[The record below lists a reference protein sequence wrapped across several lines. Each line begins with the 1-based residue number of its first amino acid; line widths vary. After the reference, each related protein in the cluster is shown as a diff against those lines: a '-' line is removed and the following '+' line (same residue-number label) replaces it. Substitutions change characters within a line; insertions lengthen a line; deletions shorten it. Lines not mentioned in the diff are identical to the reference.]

1 MNSKKVTRLVMML
14 AVMFSLVPNSL
25 LACATCF
32 GKTDSP
38 LAQGMN
44 MGIFSLLAVVVF
56 VLSCFAA
63 LIIFLARR
71 GAAYAAAQAAQLSEI
86 TKQS

>member
-1 MNSKKVTRLVMML
+1 MKSDKVTRLAVVIAVL
-14 AVMFSLVPNSL
+14 AVFAPESL

-44 MGIFSLLAVVVF
+44 MGIFSLLAVVLF

-71 GAAYAAAQAAQLSEI
+71 GAAYAAQTAQISET